1 MALSMLEGQVL
12 DLVAAGKS
20 PRQIAEE
27 VGIKPHEASKLA
39 YDLLDKEIVTD
50 IEQQRKLQVYR
61 LQKLI
66 EALWSRTIESGNV
79 DDVRNVREIMADMNT
94 LLALNKEIDEKTMTR
109 MHSHQLAGYM
119 IAIQTLVGAFQ
130 MIAPNAMPADEWPA
144 WTAKQLEAAQAQL
157 QYAEI
162 ED

>member
-1 MALSMLEGQVL
+1 MALTLLEGQVL

-20 PRQIAEE
+20 PRQIAEA

-66 EALWSRTIESGNV
+66 EALWDRTIENGNV
-79 DDVRNVREIMADMNT
+79 DDVRNVREIMADMNV
-94 LLALNKEIDEKTMTR
+94 LLALNKELDEKTLTR

-119 IAIQTLVGAFQ
+119 IALQALVAAFKAV
-130 MIAPNAMPADEWPA
+130 APKAMPEEEWAA
-144 WTAKQLEAAQAQL
+144 WTATQLETAQGQL